1 MALPAIAPYSMPGAE
16 DLPRNKVSWTPDPKR
31 AALLI
36 HDMQRYFVD
45 AFTPGQPPV
54 TELVANIQRLRTHC
68 AKLGI
73 PVVYSAQPEGQT
85 PEQRGLLLDFWGA
98 GVRGGPEEKQKIIDA
113 LTPSEGD
120 LFLTKWRYSAFRRTG
135 LMETLAAQGR
145 DQLIICGIYAHI
157 GCLQTAS
164 DGFMSEVRPFLVAD
178 AVADFSL
185 EKHRLALDYASQLC
199 AVVTSTQQVIDS
211 MPLADAL
218 PLAESTPAVSREQL
232 RADVAE
238 LLMESATAIGED
250 ENLLE
255 RGMDSIRLMSL
266 VERWRQHG
274 TEVSFVELAEKPT
287 LTDWYSL
294 LAAKQPVEPGA
305 RAS

>member
-1 MALPAIAPYSMPGAE
+1 MALPAIAPYAMPGAA
-16 DLPRNKVSWTPDPKR
+16 DLPRNKISWTPDPKR
-31 AALLI
+31 AVLLI

-45 AFTPGQPPV
+45 AFTQGQSPV
-54 TELVANIQRLRTHC
+54 TELVANIQRIRAHC
-68 AKLGI
+68 TALGI
-73 PVVYSAQPEGQT
+73 PVVYSAQPPDQT
-85 PEQRGLLLDFWGA
+85 PEQRGLQLDFWGK
-98 GVRGGPEEKQKIIDA
+98 GLRGGPEQKQKIIDA
-113 LTPSEGD
+113 LAPAEGD
-120 LFLTKWRYSAFRRTG
+120 ILLTKWRYSAFRNTR
-135 LMETLAAQGR
+135 LMEVMRDQGR

-164 DGFMSEVRPFLVAD
+164 DGSMSEVRPFLVAD

-185 EKHRLALDYASQLC
+185 EKHRLALDYASQLV
-199 AVVTSTQQVIDS
+199 AFVTSTQQLMDA
-211 MPLADAL
+211 MPLAAPSVD
-218 PLAESTPAVSREQL
+218 REQL
-232 RADVAE
+232 RSDVAE
-238 LLMESATAIGED
+238 LLMEPVAAIGED

-287 LTDWYSL
+287 LTDWYAL
-294 LAAKQPVEPGA
+294 LSSKQPVSVAPGA

>member
-1 MALPAIAPYSMPGAE
+1 MALPAISPYTMPSVA
-16 DLPRNKVSWTPDPKR
+16 DLPRNKLSWTPEAR
-31 AALLI
+31 RCVLLI

-45 AFTPGQPPV
+45 AFTPDQSPV
-54 TELVANIQRLRTHC
+54 TELVANIQRIRAHC
-68 AKLGI
+68 ETLGI
-73 PVVYSAQPEGQT
+73 PVVYSAQPGDQT
-85 PEQRGLLLDFWGA
+85 PEQRGLQLEFWGP
-98 GVRGGPEEKQKIIDA
+98 GVRAGPKQQIIEA
-113 LTPSEGD
+113 LTPTQSD
-120 LFLTKWRYSAFRRTG
+120 TVLTKWRYSAFRNTR
-135 LMETLAAQGR
+135 LMELMRELGR

-164 DGFMSEVRPFLVAD
+164 DGSMSEVRPFLVAD

-185 EKHRLALDYASQLC
+185 EKHRMALDYASQLVAFVTTTEQLLSAMPAAAGAQ
-199 AVVTSTQQVIDS
+199 AVD
-211 MPLADAL
+211 
-218 PLAESTPAVSREQL
+218 REQL

-238 LLMESATAIGED
+238 LLMESASAIGED

-266 VERWRQHG
+266 VERWRQGG

-287 LTDWYSL
+287 LTDWYAL
-294 LAAKQPVEPGA
+294 LAAKQPAVTPGV